1 MQFYASGASMDR
13 GCRLFQQLA
22 TTRHPAAFADEPHGG
37 PERRRR
43 AGDDRQA
50 MTVLER
56 LSDSEGAP
64 ASAGDQNAFGL
75 RRLRHRLAAEGDD
88 VGLALAARPGELDDV
103 KAFKRH
109 GLDPR

>member
-22 TTRHPAAFADEPHGG
+22 TSRHPPAFADEPHGG

-43 AGDDRQA
+43 AGHDRQA

-56 LSDSEGAP
+56 LGDAERAQ

-75 RRLRHRLAAEGDD
+75 RRLRHRLAAERDD
-88 VGLALAARPGELDDV
+88 VGLAFAARPAELEDV
-103 KAFKRH
+103 ETFKRR
-109 GLDPR
+109 GLD